1 MKVLFV
7 CTQNRMRSPTAE
19 ALYRGR
25 PDLEVR
31 SAGIAPDARVPVTE
45 EALQWA
51 ETTFVMDE
59 SHRLHLQTHFSSI
72 WSSTRRIVCLDV
84 PDVYLYMDPELVFIL
99 TAKLQPHLGDPAL
112 KRMSAPRRPAH
123 RPPPRCSS

>member
-25 PDLEVR
+25 LDLEVR
-31 SAGIAPDARVPVTE
+31 SAGIAPDARMPVTE
-45 EALQWA
+45 ELLQWA

-59 SHRLHLQTHFSSI
+59 GHRLYLQTHFFSV
-72 WSSTRRIVCLDV
+72 WGGTRRIVCLDV
-84 PDVYLYMDPELVFIL
+84 PDVFQYMAPELVHIL
-99 TAKLQPHLGDPAL
+99 TEKLRPYLGEPEFDL
-112 KRMSAPRRPAH
+112 
-123 RPPPRCSS
+123 